1 MAEIKPKKYSFSNLN
16 DNLGHFNLFKIF
28 LSLPEKSTIYFNGLQ
43 IESNVMT
50 FEKTFVKFIELKS
63 GNSVILKWKR
73 LKIEADLFEVT
84 ICSEHSLLC
93 LKAQCPLIIKEFTS
107 KLSEEEL
114 KDVFNIFPFIELKS
128 EYKYAILVPWRWLA
142 NYKLNSYFNSRSDK
156 NEVVDMINKL
166 IGNINFIFWI
176 QTRYLFYLKDW
187 ISILPQST
195 KWSFLLYVDDY
206 LINENKLKI
215 SLSKYDLCNEDFD
228 ILSSL
233 KIVEMIAYKTWSIK
247 LKNLICNI
255 LKMQSVKMNLNKI
268 SFNLSKLSHWLEI
281 LSLLAEWKQIQ
292 DVTLKSSVNDCS
304 NSEVNEKIEAFTQK
318 VGIISRL
325 YIW

>member
-1 MAEIKPKKYSFSNLN
+1 MYS
-16 DNLGHFNLFKIF
+16 IF
-28 LSLPEKSTIYFNGLQ
+28 
-43 IESNVMT
+43 
-50 FEKTFVKFIELKS
+50 
-63 GNSVILKWKR
+63 
-73 LKIEADLFEVT
+73 
-84 ICSEHSLLC
+84 
-93 LKAQCPLIIKEFTS
+93 
-107 KLSEEEL
+107 
-114 KDVFNIFPFIELKS
+114 FPFIELKS

-156 NEVVDMINKL
+156 NEIVETINKL
-166 IGNINFIFWI
+166 KGNVNYIFWI

-187 ISILPQST
+187 INISPQST

-206 LINENKLKI
+206 LINENKLKV

-233 KIVEMIAYKTWSIK
+233 KIVEMIAYKIFSIK

-255 LKMQSVKMNLNKI
+255 LKFQSVKMNLNKI
-268 SFNLSKLSHWLEI
+268 NFNLSKLSHWLEI

-292 DVTLKSSVNDCS
+292 DVTLKSSVSDCS

-318 VGIISRL
+318 VGIISQL